1 MTQTVKLIANSTFQ
15 KIADG
20 PTQVILNPVIGV
32 SALVIKTGSAP
43 SANFANTFT
52 LKSGVVDGGL
62 NPITIA
68 NGSSAYIKSLSG
80 ERVIVDYILME
91 S

>member
-1 MTQTVKLIANSTFQ
+1 MTQTVKLIANSSFQ

-20 PTQVILNPVIGV
+20 PIQIMLNPVTGV
-32 SALVIKTGSAP
+32 AALVIKVGATVP

-68 NGSSAYIKSLSG
+68 NGSSAFIKALSG
-80 ERVIVDYILME
+80 ERVVVDYILM
-91 S
+91 